1 MYIKDLLASPEE
13 YLGQSIVLSGWI
25 RNKRVSANV
34 GFIELNDGSQMDS
47 VQVVFSPSLE
57 NYSEIDHLGLA
68 SSVEVHGKLVASP
81 AAKQPYE
88 LQADSIVILGESDK
102 DYPLQK
108 KRHSLEFLRTIE
120 HLRPR
125 ANTFQAVFR
134 LRSVLAFAIH
144 EFFQSR
150 GFVYVHTPLITGTD
164 AEGAGD
170 MFRVTTLDM
179 DNVPRTEEGAV
190 DYSKDFFGKETFLTV
205 SGQLAVEPF
214 ALTFG
219 KVYTFG
225 PTFRSEN
232 SNTVRHASEFW
243 MIEPE
248 MSFCDLECNMQIVED
263 MMKYLISAVLERAP
277 QEMQFFNDRID
288 NTLIERLQAVVS
300 SPFARVTYTEA
311 IEILQASGRTFEYAP
326 EWGADIQ
333 TEHEKY
339 LAGEHFKSPVFV
351 TDYPKAIKSFYMK
364 QNPDGKTVRAMDL
377 LVPTV
382 GEIVGGSERE
392 ENYELLNAAIDER
405 GMNRENYEWY
415 LDLRRY
421 GTAVHSGFGLGF
433 ERMLQYITSVANIR
447 DVIAYPRTPKSA
459 NF

>member
-1 MYIKDLLASPEE
+1 MLIKELLAKPEE
-13 YLGQSIVLSGWI
+13 FLQKPLVLSGWI
-25 RNKRVSANV
+25 RNKRLSSNV
-34 GFIELNDGSQMDS
+34 GFIELNDGSQMQPL
-47 VQVVFSPSLE
+47 QVVFSPDLP
-57 NYSEIDHLGLA
+57 NYEEIDHLGL
-68 SSVEVHGKLVASP
+68 SSTIEVHGTLVPSP

-88 LQADSIVILGESDK
+88 IAATKIVVLGESDK

-108 KRHSLEFLRTIE
+108 KRHTLEFLRTIE

-125 ANTFQAVFR
+125 TNMFQAVFR
-134 LRSVLAFAIH
+134 MRSVLAFAVH
-144 EFFQSR
+144 EFFQDR
-150 GFVYVHTPLITGTD
+150 GFIYVHTPLITGTD

-179 DNVPRTEEGAV
+179 DNPPLLDDGTV

-214 ALTFG
+214 ALAFG

-232 SNTVRHASEFW
+232 SNTPRHASEFW

-248 MSFCDLECNMQIVED
+248 MSFCDLECNMQVVED
-263 MMKYLISAVLERAP
+263 MIKHLVQACLERAP
-277 QEMQFFNDRID
+277 QEMQFFNDRFD
-288 NTLIERLQAVVS
+288 NTLIARMKDVVEK
-300 SPFARVTYTEA
+300 PFQRVTYTEA
-311 IEILQASGRTFEYAP
+311 IEILLASGQKFEYP
-326 EWGADIQ
+326 VKWGMDIQ

-339 LAGEHFKSPVFV
+339 LAGEHFRGPVFV

-377 LVPTV
+377 LVPAV

-392 ENYELLNAAIDER
+392 ENYELLKQAIEER
-405 GMNRENYEWY
+405 EMNMDNYEWY
-415 LDLRRY
+415 LDLRRF

-433 ERMLQYITSVANIR
+433 ERMLQYVTAVANIR
-447 DVIAYPRTPKSA
+447 DVIAYPRTPRNA